1 MRVVLDAEAFTALI
15 EKHHVGNRRVR
26 QVLEAARRVGADTV
40 TPALVLAELFR
51 GTAREAAID
60 DMTGR
65 EADPISRDTDKHLAR
80 EVGRVLAAA
89 GRGSDYIV
97 DAHVVAVAAQ
107 SGGLVLT
114 GDPDDITSLA
124 GSRPDITVEAVA
136 SRTRRPRRRSR
147 P

>member
-60 DMTGR
+60 ALLGR
-65 EADPISRDTDKHLAR
+65 EAIDIRDTDKHLAR